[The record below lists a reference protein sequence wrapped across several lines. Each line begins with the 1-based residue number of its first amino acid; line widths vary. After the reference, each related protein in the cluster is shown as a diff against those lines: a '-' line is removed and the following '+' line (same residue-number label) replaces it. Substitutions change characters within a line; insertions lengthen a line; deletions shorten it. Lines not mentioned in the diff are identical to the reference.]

1 VGKPKNRGLGRGLG
15 ALLPAAAGIS
25 SGKETSPA
33 KGTNTG
39 APVNGRAV
47 EELPVEKIRPNPG
60 QPRHT
65 FDEAAMEELAAS
77 IRQYG
82 VLQPILV
89 RPAADGYEI
98 VAGERRYRAAKQ
110 AGLEKVPAI
119 VRRFDPAEMAEVA
132 IIENVQREDL
142 NVIEEAQAY
151 QALMDRFG
159 LTQAE
164 LSQKVGASRSHIA
177 NILRLLTL
185 PERVQESLLQGVLVM
200 GQARPVLALPTPE
213 LMQKAADHIAEHGLS
228 AREAERLVARLKK
241 EPDFLDPV
249 EWLKEPIVTVKEKEF
264 FVEDAEEKM
273 KLFFG
278 APVKIHLG
286 MTQSR
291 IVISFKDQA
300 DLDRIVEALGEI
312 HTGNVER
319 KKTLLREVSRRFTT

>member
-1 VGKPKNRGLGRGLG
+1 MGKPKNRGLGRGLG

-39 APVNGRAV
+39 AAVNGRAV

-110 AGLEKVPAI
+110 AGLPAI